1 VGEERVKK
9 ITARRRLGKVIHE
22 RRTELRLSQ
31 STLAERVQLRQQ
43 AISDIESGKQAIP
56 ADELPAWAKALEFK
70 TVLPF
75 FDQTDHSSLW
85 ELMD

>member
-1 VGEERVKK
+1 MSEQRVKK
-9 ITARRRLGKVIHE
+9 ITTRRQLGQIIYE
-22 RRTELRLSQ
+22 RRTELRISQ
-31 STLAERVQLRQQ
+31 SALARRVQLRQQ

-56 ADELPAWAKALEFK
+56 ADELPIWAKALEFK

-75 FDQTDHSSLW
+75 FEQKDRSSLW